1 MKTKI
6 DKNLMA
12 KILSVVIAVLLWSYV
27 MSIENPQETR
37 IYRNVKVNY
46 LNTDSIENRGLTVSN
61 LQEVYVNIRVR
72 GNKKDLDKLYVES
85 IVANADLEGYSY
97 GENRIPITARLKT
110 NRDSTEIVS
119 ISPSDVL
126 VNIDKIIQKDIPLK
140 TVTYGNP
147 KENFVVG
154 EITST
159 VSKIKIEGPLN
170 QVNKVQYMETNIDI
184 TDKDSSFTISNPI
197 YPIDIDGE
205 VISNIEYSPNTADV
219 TVPIYKTQVLPI
231 YLVTTGEGSD
241 KFAITDLAI
250 SPQSV
255 TIKYLDANI
264 KNISK
269 IETAPVDLSK
279 LNNGNALPLELK
291 LPDGVSLINPD
302 QKIYL
307 NYTVHQW
314 SKKVFQINHR
324 QLNFYNLPEGMS
336 IDESSLL
343 ETYDVPI
350 KGYRSV
356 LENLDI
362 GNYTFDVDL
371 SDVNAGENKVQLNL
385 HKKENE
391 TLDIDGVYYINLTIK
406 NEQNNNEE

>member
-12 KILSVVIAVLLWSYV
+12 KILSVVIAILLWSYV

-205 VISNIEYSPNTADV
+205 VISNLEYSPNTVDV

-255 TIKYLDANI
+255 TVKYLDANM

-279 LNNGNALPLELK
+279 LKNGNALPLELK
-291 LPDGVSLINPD
+291 LPDGVSLINPE

-371 SDVNAGENKVQLNL
+371 SDVTAGENKVQLNL
-385 HKKENE
+385 HKKENV

>member
-1 MKTKI
+1 
-6 DKNLMA
+6 
-12 KILSVVIAVLLWSYV
+12 

-205 VISNIEYSPNTADV
+205 VISNLEYSPNTVDV

-255 TIKYLDANI
+255 TVKYLDANM

-279 LNNGNALPLELK
+279 LKNGNALPLELK
-291 LPDGVSLINPD
+291 LPDGVSLINPE

-371 SDVNAGENKVQLNL
+371 SDVTAGENKVQLNL
-385 HKKENE
+385 HKKENV

>member
-12 KILSVVIAVLLWSYV
+12 KILSVVIAILLWSYV

-205 VISNIEYSPNTADV
+205 VISNLEYSPNTVDV

-255 TIKYLDANI
+255 TVKYLDANM

-279 LNNGNALPLELK
+279 LKNGNALPLELK
-291 LPDGVSLINPD
+291 LPDGVSLINPE

-350 KGYRSV
+350 KGYRSA
-356 LENLDI
+356 LENLDM

-371 SDVNAGENKVQLNL
+371 SDVTAGENKVQLNL
-385 HKKENE
+385 HKKENV

>member
-197 YPIDIDGE
+197 YPIDMDGE
-205 VISNIEYSPNTADV
+205 VISNLEYSPNTVDV

-255 TIKYLDANI
+255 TVKYLDANM

-279 LNNGNALPLELK
+279 LKNGNALPLELK
-291 LPDGVSLINPD
+291 LPDGVSLINPE

-307 NYTVHQW
+307 NYKVHQW

-371 SDVNAGENKVQLNL
+371 SDVTAGENKVQVNL
-385 HKKENE
+385 HKKENV